1 MLDIRYVV
9 GVMLASVALLII
21 CFRLFGASN
30 APLGMII
37 GGKPAYEFPAALQP
51 SSQRIA
57 APIRTPGAET
67 TGSIGKTRSNEASR
81 AKKPAKIEAPQ
92 RKGGEIATVPPAEP
106 AEPAATAKPAATAA
120 APAAASAEPPAEAK
134 PPAKTTARTA
144 KARPAARPAETS
156 GNDNPLSSF
165 SSQ

>member
-92 RKGGEIATVPPAEP
+92 RKGGEIATVAPAEP
-106 AEPAATAKPAATAA
+106 AA
-120 APAAASAEPPAEAK
+120 APAAASATPPAEAK
-134 PPAKTTARTA
+134 PPAKTTART
-144 KARPAARPAETS
+144 KPRPAAVPETS